1 MEALGSVT
9 MRGMLLS
16 TFAFAGLVTCSPT
29 DQNTGPSLADD
40 TDPTTGPSLAR
51 GGRSS
56 VERSLSGHCTTVV
69 TRLVPPPIEV
79 QRIEYSCHLSHLGLT
94 HAVTTQT
101 VDVTTGAISST
112 GVYVAA
118 NGDRLNVDFVGTAV
132 LSFTDP
138 TDATVT
144 FQGTQ
149 TLSPGSGRFADGHG
163 TAGLTGTAHI
173 NLITGAGTGE
183 FDVEGELTY

>member
-1 MEALGSVT
+1 MEALRSVT
-9 MRGMLLS
+9 MRGMLRS
-16 TFAFAGLVTCSPT
+16 TFAFVGLVACSST
-29 DQNTGPSLADD
+29 DE
-40 TDPTTGPSLAR
+40 TTGPSLAR

-56 VERSLSGHCTTVV
+56 VERPLSGRCTTVV

-79 QRIEYSCHLSHLGLT
+79 QRIEYTCHLSHLGLT

-118 NGDRLNVDFVGTAV
+118 NGDQLNVDFVGTAV

-138 TDATVT
+138 SDATVT
-144 FQGTQ
+144 FLGTQ
-149 TLSPGSGRFADGHG
+149 TLSPGTGRFADGHG
-163 TAGLTGTAHI
+163 TAGLSGTAHI
-173 NLITGAGTGE
+173 NLITGSGTGE
-183 FDVEGELTY
+183 FTVEGKLTY

>member
-1 MEALGSVT
+1 MEALRSAT
-9 MRGMLLS
+9 MRGMLMS
-16 TFAFAGLVTCSPT
+16 TFAFAGLVACAST
-29 DQNTGPSLADD
+29 DQSSGPSPADD
-40 TDPTTGPSLAR
+40 VDQATDPSLAR

-56 VERSLSGHCTTVV
+56 VERPLSGHCTTVV

-79 QRIEYSCHLSHLGLT
+79 QRIEYTCHLSHLGLT

-138 TDATVT
+138 TDATVN
-144 FQGTQ
+144 FLGTQ
-149 TLSPGSGRFADGHG
+149 TLSPGTGRFADGHG
-163 TAGLTGTAHI
+163 TADLTGTAHI
-173 NLITGAGTGE
+173 NLITGSGAGE
-183 FDVEGELTY
+183 FSVEGTLTY

>member
-16 TFAFAGLVTCSPT
+16 TFAFAGLVACTST
-29 DQNTGPSLADD
+29 DQ
-40 TDPTTGPSLAR
+40 TTGPSLAR

-56 VERSLSGHCTTVV
+56 VERPLSGHCTTVV

-79 QRIEYSCHLSHLGLT
+79 QRIEYTCRLSHLGLT
-94 HAVTTQT
+94 RAVTTQT

-138 TDATVT
+138 TDATVN
-144 FQGTQ
+144 FVGTQ
-149 TLSPGSGRFADGHG
+149 TLTAGTGRFADGHG
-163 TAGLTGTAHI
+163 TAELAGTAHI
-173 NLITGAGTGE
+173 NLITGSGAGE
-183 FDVEGELTY
+183 FGVEGKLTY

>member
-1 MEALGSVT
+1 
-9 MRGMLLS
+9 MRGVLTS
-16 TFAFAGLVTCSPT
+16 FFAFAGLIACSST
-29 DQNTGPSLADD
+29 DQSTGPSLADD
-40 TDPTTGPSLAR
+40 GGQAAGPLLAR

-56 VERSLSGHCTTVV
+56 VERPLSGSCTTVV

-79 QRIEYSCHLSHLGLT
+79 QRIEYTCHLSHLGLT

-144 FQGTQ
+144 FVGTQ
-149 TLSPGSGRFADGHG
+149 TLSPGTGRFADGHG
-163 TAGLTGTAHI
+163 TTGLAGSAHV
-173 NLITGAGTGE
+173 NLITGSGTGE
-183 FDVEGELTY
+183 FTVDGKLTY

>member
-1 MEALGSVT
+1 
-9 MRGMLLS
+9 MRGMLMS
-16 TFAFAGLVTCSPT
+16 TFAFAGLVACSSI
-29 DQNTGPSLADD
+29 DQDTGPSLADD
-40 TDPTTGPSLAR
+40 ADQATGPSLAR
-51 GGRSS
+51 GGRLA
-56 VERSLSGHCTTVV
+56 VERPLSGRCTTVV

-79 QRIEYSCHLSHLGLT
+79 QRIEYTCHLSHLGLT

-149 TLSPGSGRFADGHG
+149 TLSPGTGRFADGHG
-163 TAGLTGTAHI
+163 TAHLFGTAHI
-173 NLITGAGTGE
+173 NLITGSGAGE
-183 FDVEGELTY
+183 FSVEGRLTY

>member
-1 MEALGSVT
+1 
-9 MRGMLLS
+9 MRGMLMS
-16 TFAFAGLVTCSPT
+16 IFAFAGLLACTST
-29 DQNTGPSLADD
+29 DQSTGPSRADD
-40 TDPTTGPSLAR
+40 ADQATSPSLAR

-56 VERSLSGHCTTVV
+56 VERPLSGRCTTVV
-69 TRLVPPPIEV
+69 TRLADPPIEV
-79 QRIEYSCHLSHLGLT
+79 QRIEYTCHLSHLGLT

-118 NGDRLNVDFVGTAV
+118 NGDQVNLDFVGTAV

-144 FQGTQ
+144 FLGTQ
-149 TLSPGSGRFADGHG
+149 TLSPGTGRFADGHG
-163 TAGLTGTAHI
+163 TANLAGMAHI
-173 NLITGAGTGE
+173 NLITGSGTGE
-183 FDVEGELTY
+183 FSLNGTLTY